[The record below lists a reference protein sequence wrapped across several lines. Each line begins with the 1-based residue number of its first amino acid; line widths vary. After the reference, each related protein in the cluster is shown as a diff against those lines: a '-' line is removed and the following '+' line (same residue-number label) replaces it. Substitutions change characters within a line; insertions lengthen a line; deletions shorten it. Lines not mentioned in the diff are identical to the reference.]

1 MSFVSS
7 QSVHWHLEEVN
18 LEKQP
23 KIILNQMNLKWKLN
37 SFHEECMKDLLFF
50 ILSLW
55 SFYIKSHLWQI
66 LGAVQWPILIFT
78 VFSLPLGPHALNNV
92 FMIVT
97 DINMWDLKETNI
109 QSINISLFML
119 EVWWTFVFPTSLK
132 AWIAVKNYLKSKYIH
147 AGLCIH
153 ALSLSTD
160 ITTCS
165 KQ

>member
-66 LGAVQWPILIFT
+66 LRAVKWPILIFT

-97 DINMWDLKETNI
+97 DINMWDLKETII
-109 QSINISLFML
+109 QTYKALIFLCSCWRYDELLFFL
-119 EVWWTFVFPTSLK
+119 Q
-132 AWIAVKNYLKSKYIH
+132 AWKL
-147 AGLCIH
+147 G
-153 ALSLSTD
+153 
-160 ITTCS
+160 
-165 KQ
+165 

>member
-1 MSFVSS
+1 MPFVSS

-97 DINMWDLKETNI
+97 DINMWDLKETII
-109 QSINISLFML
+109 QTYKALIFSVHVGGMMNFCFSYKLESLDSCQKLF
-119 EVWWTFVFPTSLK
+119 
-132 AWIAVKNYLKSKYIH
+132 
-147 AGLCIH
+147 
-153 ALSLSTD
+153 
-160 ITTCS
+160 
-165 KQ
+165 